1 MTFRTRV
8 FLAIV
13 GTSALAVG
21 ASTLA
26 HGVASGAA
34 AGLAVGVVVGWLAAS
49 LVSARLRRIAETATR
64 YARGDFSQPTL
75 EYGRDEVGT
84 VARVLDTSVRQLAQR
99 LDEMTT
105 ERAQL
110 ATILSGMVEGVVLV
124 DEDRRLVLANAAA
137 RRMLQLPEN
146 VSGRHYK
153 DLIPDTDVTNLLTSA
168 LQGERP
174 ASMEVRIEH
183 SRERT
188 FVATAA
194 GVEHDPEGG
203 AVLVLHDVTDL
214 RRTDQIRRD
223 FVANVSHELRTPL
236 TAIRGY
242 VEALGDSPA
251 EDDRKRF
258 LEVIS
263 RHTHRMERLVH
274 DLLRL
279 ARLDAGQEAIERS
292 PVALDSL
299 IGDVEAEMFD
309 ALVRKRQRVTC
320 HFPADAATVTG
331 DPSKLHD
338 VFRNL
343 VENASNYG
351 PEDSAIDVASRV
363 DGDRLV
369 VTVADRGP
377 GIPAD
382 DLPRIFERFS
392 RADRSRARD
401 SGGTGLG
408 LAIVR
413 HLVGLHGGT
422 VSAAARE
429 GGGTVVAVSLPHHL
443 VSRGGAESAEKINLF
458 GRS

>member
-1 MTFRTRV
+1 MTFRARV
-8 FLAIV
+8 FLAIFL
-13 GTSALAVG
+13 TSALA
-21 ASTLA
+21 
-26 HGVASGAA
+26 
-34 AGLAVGVVVGWLAAS
+34 LAAS
-49 LVSARLRRIAETATR
+49 RLVNGVVLSLVISAALAWITSLLLSARLRRIAETATR
-64 YARGDFSQPTL
+64 YAAGDLSQPSL
-75 EYGRDEVGT
+75 EYGRDEIGT
-84 VARVLDTSVRQLAQR
+84 VARALDTAVRQLSQR

-110 ATILSGMVEGVVLV
+110 STILSAMVDGVVLV

-137 RRMLQLPEN
+137 RRMLQLPEATA
-146 VSGRHYK
+146 GRHYK
-153 DLIPDTDVTNLLTSA
+153 DLIPDADITNLLTSA

-174 ASMEVRIEH
+174 ASMEVRIAH
-183 SRERT
+183 SRDRT
-188 FVATAA
+188 FVATAV
-194 GVEHDPEGG
+194 GVEHDPDGG

-242 VEALGDSPA
+242 VEALGDSAPA
-251 EDDRKRF
+251 DESERKRF
-258 LEVIS
+258 LEIIS

-279 ARLDAGQEAIERS
+279 ARLDAGQESIEHS
-292 PVALDSL
+292 PVSLDAL
-299 IGDVEAEMFD
+299 IGDVESEMID
-309 ALVRKRQRVTC
+309 GLQKKRQTIACR
-320 HFPADAATVTG
+320 FADDAATVTG
-331 DPSKLHD
+331 DAAKLHD

-351 PEDSAIDVASRV
+351 PEDSVIEIESHLAGNRIAISVS
-363 DGDRLV
+363 
-369 VTVADRGP
+369 DRGP
-377 GIPAD
+377 GIPAE
-382 DLPRIFERFS
+382 DLPRVFERFY

-422 VSAAARE
+422 VSAAARA
-429 GGGTVVAVSLPHHL
+429 GGGTTVAVTLPI
-443 VSRGGAESAEKINLF
+443 AQ
-458 GRS
+458 

>member
-1 MTFRTRV
+1 MTFRVRV
-8 FLAIV
+8 FVAIFL
-13 GTSALAVG
+13 TSALA
-21 ASTLA
+21 
-26 HGVASGAA
+26 
-34 AGLAVGVVVGWLAAS
+34 LAAS
-49 LVSARLRRIAETATR
+49 TFVHGFLYGLALAAPLAWVTSLLLSARLRRIAATATR
-64 YARGDFSQPTL
+64 YSRGDFSQPTL

-84 VARVLDTSVRQLAQR
+84 IARVLDTSVRQLTQR

-110 ATILSGMVEGVVLV
+110 STILAGMVEGVVLV

-137 RRMLQLPEN
+137 RRMLQLPEHIA
-146 VSGRHYK
+146 GRHYK

-183 SRERT
+183 SRDRT
-188 FVATAA
+188 FVATAV

-242 VEALGDSPA
+242 VEAIGDSAPA
-251 EDDRKRF
+251 DEAERKRF
-258 LEVIS
+258 LDVIS
-263 RHTHRMERLVH
+263 RHTFRMERLVH

-279 ARLDAGQEAIERS
+279 ARLDAGQEALEHADV
-292 PVALDSL
+292 PLDTL
-299 IGDVEAEMFD
+299 IGDVEAEMAD
-309 ALVRKRQRVTC
+309 ALYRKGQRLVC
-320 HFPADAATVTG
+320 RFPPDAASVTG
-331 DPSKLHD
+331 DPAKLHD

-351 PEDSAIDVASRV
+351 PEVSTIDVESRQR
-363 DGDRLV
+363 DGKIEIA
-369 VTVADRGP
+369 VADRGP
-377 GIPAD
+377 GIPPE
-382 DLPRIFERFS
+382 DLPRVFERFY

-413 HLVGLHGGT
+413 HLVGLHHGT
-422 VSAAARE
+422 VAAAARE
-429 GGGTVVAVSLPHHL
+429 GGGTVVTVTLPI
-443 VSRGGAESAEKINLF
+443 INHQ
-458 GRS
+458 

>member
-1 MTFRTRV
+1 MTFQVRV
-8 FLAIV
+8 FVAILL
-13 GTSALAVG
+13 TSALALA
-21 ASTLA
+21 ASTLV
-26 HGVASGAA
+26 HGLW
-34 AGLAVGVVVGWLAAS
+34 AGLAVAATFAWITS
-49 LVSARLRRIAETATR
+49 ILLSARLRRIAATATR

-84 VARVLDTSVRQLAQR
+84 VARVLDTSVRQLTQR

-110 ATILSGMVEGVVLV
+110 STILAGMVEGVVLV
-124 DEDRRLVLANAAA
+124 DEDRRLVLVNAAA
-137 RRMLQLPEN
+137 RRMLQLPDN
-146 VSGRHYK
+146 IAGRHYK
-153 DLIPDTDVTNLLTSA
+153 DLIPDADVTNLLTSA

-183 SRERT
+183 SRDRT
-188 FVATAA
+188 FVATAV

-242 VEALGDSPA
+242 VEAIADSAPGDEA
-251 EDDRKRF
+251 KRRQF
-258 LEVIS
+258 LEVVS
-263 RHTHRMERLVH
+263 RHTLRMERLVH

-279 ARLDAGQEAIERS
+279 ARLDAGQESVEHADVPLE
-292 PVALDSL
+292 ALLS
-299 IGDVEAEMFD
+299 DVEAEMYD
-309 ALVRKRQRVTC
+309 ALLRKRQRVAC
-320 HFPADAATVTG
+320 HFPADAASVSG
-331 DPSKLHD
+331 DPAKLHD

-351 PEDSAIDVASRV
+351 PEDSTIDVESRRH
-363 DGDRLV
+363 DGKIEIA
-369 VTVADRGP
+369 VADRGP
-377 GIPAD
+377 GIPPE
-382 DLPRIFERFS
+382 DLPRVFERFY

-413 HLVGLHGGT
+413 HLVGLHRGT

-429 GGGTVVAVSLPHHL
+429 GGGTIVTVTLPNPI
-443 VSRGGAESAEKINLF
+443 INNQ
-458 GRS
+458 

>member
-1 MTFRTRV
+1 MTFRVRV
-8 FLAIV
+8 FVAIFL
-13 GTSALAVG
+13 TSALALA
-21 ASTLA
+21 ASTLVR
-26 HGVASGAA
+26 GLW
-34 AGLAVGVVVGWLAAS
+34 AGLAVAAVFAWITAV
-49 LVSARLRRIAETATR
+49 LLSARLRRIAATATR

-84 VARVLDTSVRQLAQR
+84 VARVLDTSVRQLTQR

-110 ATILSGMVEGVVLV
+110 STILAGMVEGVVLV

-137 RRMLQLPEN
+137 RRMLQLPEHIA
-146 VSGRHYK
+146 GRHYK
-153 DLIPDTDVTNLLTSA
+153 DLIPDADVTNLLTSA

-183 SRERT
+183 SRDRT
-188 FVATAA
+188 FVATAV

-242 VEALGDSPA
+242 VEAINDAPPA
-251 EDDRKRF
+251 DEAGRRRF
-258 LEVIS
+258 LEIIS
-263 RHTHRMERLVH
+263 RHTLRMERLVH

-279 ARLDAGQEAIERS
+279 ARLDAGQESVEHGVVS
-292 PVALDSL
+292 LDAL
-299 IGDVEAEMFD
+299 IGDVEAEMYD
-309 ALVRKRQRVTC
+309 ALSRKRQRIAC
-320 HFPADAATVTG
+320 RFPADAASVAG
-331 DPSKLHD
+331 DAGKLHD

-351 PEDSAIDVASRV
+351 PEDSEIDVESRRR
-363 DGDRLV
+363 DGQLEIS
-369 VTVADRGP
+369 VADRGP
-377 GIPAD
+377 GIPPE
-382 DLPRIFERFS
+382 DLPRVFERFY

-413 HLVGLHGGT
+413 HLVGLHHGT

-429 GGGTVVAVSLPHHL
+429 GGGTVVTVTLPI
-443 VSRGGAESAEKINLF
+443 INHQ
-458 GRS
+458 